1 MMDQKHEEPKFYLI
15 LNYGDR
21 GSRTCLTVAVRS
33 LPSAENLF
41 VVNKVRF
48 DVRFWLPCGSSKDGS
63 GRWGR
68 HCWRCFLRWSW
79 QHRWLVRHFSWFFLT
94 SNMVRYLRNDFF
106 SVGCVFSLFSPARWN
121 SWLDVMPVSSQ
132 TSVVLVV
139 YYPVGVGVI
148 IFLVN
153 VSWSPLRCTV
163 FCVPDLLSLDILF
176 YGTGGLQMCCS
187 LLSQSGLLLIC

>member
-1 MMDQKHEEPKFYLI
+1 MKILNIAYKFRIIDRKYFNVQFYKFRNMMDQKHEEPKFYFI

-68 HCWRCFLRWSW
+68 HCWRCFLR
-79 QHRWLVRHFSWFFLT
+79 
-94 SNMVRYLRNDFF
+94 
-106 SVGCVFSLFSPARWN
+106 
-121 SWLDVMPVSSQ
+121 
-132 TSVVLVV
+132 
-139 YYPVGVGVI
+139 
-148 IFLVN
+148 
-153 VSWSPLRCTV
+153 
-163 FCVPDLLSLDILF
+163 
-176 YGTGGLQMCCS
+176 
-187 LLSQSGLLLIC
+187 